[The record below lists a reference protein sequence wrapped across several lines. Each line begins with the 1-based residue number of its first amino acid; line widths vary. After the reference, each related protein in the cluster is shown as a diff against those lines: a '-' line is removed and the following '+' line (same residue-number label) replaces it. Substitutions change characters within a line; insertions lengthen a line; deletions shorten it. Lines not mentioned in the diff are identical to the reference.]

1 MIMPLH
7 HPKKFNSSPLPRM
20 LNLSLLGMAFK
31 TYHKNATRIHFHIW
45 QNQYNIVKF
54 KKKKKRMF
62 LNSYSAGLFPLCSVS
77 KLLFSSE
84 ASIRVISPSS
94 SFFMVFIMD
103 PTFHC
108 ILIYLELVPTV
119 VVSTLLILFPR
130 SRTQAIRTAVNIVE
144 Q

>member
-1 MIMPLH
+1 MSLH
-7 HPKKFNSSPLPRM
+7 HPKKINSSPLPRM
-20 LNLSLLGMAFK
+20 LNISLLGMAFK
-31 TYHKNATRIHFHIW
+31 TYHKNVPWIHFDIW

-84 ASIRVISPSS
+84 ASIRGISPSS
-94 SFFMVFIMD
+94 SFFMVFTMD

-130 SRTQAIRTAVNIVE
+130 TRTQAIRTAVNIVE